1 MPGRVKS
8 SVCIAILKPSPSSP
22 RRFAE
27 GTTTSWNATAD
38 VSVAR
43 WPILSRCFSIV
54 TPSASIPITNAV
66 SPRWPFDLSVEAKQT
81 IHDALPAF
89 VMNIFE
95 PLTM

>member
-1 MPGRVKS
+1 MV
-8 SVCIAILKPSPSSP
+8 
-22 RRFAE
+22 
-27 GTTTSWNATAD
+27 
-38 VSVAR
+38 
-43 WPILSRCFSIV
+43 
-54 TPSASIPITNAV
+54 PITNAV